1 MSTSLLASRD
11 RAQEMIEAVRKT
23 PHGVWPH
30 VSGTQLC
37 DQLDMRVDFPDLI
50 NQRSTPFCESTS
62 IVYGLASSDPAEY
75 VKFVNGLFQIGQ
87 AHLKHWLVVPCK
99 TVLHSNA
106 FRRAGID
113 VADWIP
119 TVSIRNAEDMLLPLG
134 LPIPGIRNR
143 IDFKGVTLA
152 ETAHEAKKAGFTDVK
167 ENLHRT
173 VEALHQANHWLHKKY
188 IVCLGI
194 NAQLLK
200 EPPSKLKK
208 LSHHSDHR
216 VVLRSKI
223 HIESNWIADDTI
235 HLKVFSW
242 GDEKRIPPSN
252 FTGKQEALTVDD
264 FLQNYRGFVAFKF

>member
-1 MSTSLLASRD
+1 MSTNTLSSQE
-11 RAQEMIEAVRKT
+11 RAEKLIQEMRKA

-30 VSGTQLC
+30 INGRDLC
-37 DQLDMRVDFPDLI
+37 DELDMRIDFPDLI
-50 NQRSTPFCESTS
+50 NQKSTPFCEPTS
-62 IVYGLASSDPAEY
+62 IVFGLASSDPAAY
-75 VKFVNGLFQIGQ
+75 VNFVGRLFLTGR
-87 AHLKHWLVVPCK
+87 AHLKHWLVEPCK

-106 FRRAGID
+106 FHSAGID

-134 LPIPGIRNR
+134 LPIPGIRNK
-143 IDFKGVTLA
+143 IAFKGVTLA
-152 ETAHEAKKAGFTDVK
+152 ETAHEAKRAGFTSVK

-173 VEALHQANHWLHKKY
+173 VEALHQANHWFHKKY

-223 HIESNWIADDTI
+223 HIENNWITTDTI
-235 HLKVFSW
+235 DLKVFSW
-242 GDEKRIPPSN
+242 GDEMRIPRSN
-252 FTGKQEALTVDD
+252 PGGKQETLSVDD
-264 FLQNYRGFVAFKF
+264 FLQNYRGFVALKF